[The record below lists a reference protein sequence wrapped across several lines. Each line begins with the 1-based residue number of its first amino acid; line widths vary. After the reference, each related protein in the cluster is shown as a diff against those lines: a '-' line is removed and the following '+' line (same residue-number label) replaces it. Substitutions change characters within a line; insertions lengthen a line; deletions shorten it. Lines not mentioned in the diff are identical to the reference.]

1 MQKIREILINIK
13 MAKDY
18 TKYTIE
24 GVAGD
29 FGKSKL
35 ALAIIGNYVSK
46 NSVDFAILNAAFPDE
61 CQGGIHGVFRKKEDV
76 KDFKRYYMNKPISL
90 IDGTEIVVTNQWG
103 IDNIPGLINRAN
115 ALGYA
120 VKSVNVT
127 SSFSTP
133 KDTLAGKSEINIA
146 VEIVSTEEY
155 DTNYAFVN
163 LALNVNSQLVE
174 DFNSKCDYD
183 TLYALVD
190 EITSNHAEEILVEAH
205 NQSGLDDLLDNDFDW
220 WNLSPIIRITELN
233 DINISA
239 LYDSD
244 QNYQVAALLGVD
256 EDEAE
261 DRAMSLRDDLRRA
274 VDRELLFRLLN

>member
-76 KDFKRYYMNKPISL
+76 KDFKRYYMDKPISL

-103 IDNIPGLINRAN
+103 IDNIPGLIKRAN

>member
-1 MQKIREILINIK
+1 MK
-13 MAKDY
+13 
-18 TKYTIE
+18 
-24 GVAGD
+24 
-29 FGKSKL
+29 
-35 ALAIIGNYVSK
+35 
-46 NSVDFAILNAAFPDE
+46 
-61 CQGGIHGVFRKKEDV
+61 
-76 KDFKRYYMNKPISL
+76 
-90 IDGTEIVVTNQWG
+90 
-103 IDNIPGLINRAN
+103 
-115 ALGYA
+115 
-120 VKSVNVT
+120 
-127 SSFSTP
+127 
-133 KDTLAGKSEINIA
+133 
-146 VEIVSTEEY
+146 
-155 DTNYAFVN
+155 N

-205 NQSGLDDLLDNDFDW
+205 NQSGLDDLLDNDFDQ

>member
-1 MQKIREILINIK
+1 

-61 CQGGIHGVFRKKEDV
+61 CQGGIQGVFRKKEDV
-76 KDFKRYYMNKPISL
+76 KDFKRYYMDKPISL

-103 IDNIPGLINRAN
+103 IDNIPGLIKRAN

>member
-61 CQGGIHGVFRKKEDV
+61 CQGGIQGVFRKKEDV
-76 KDFKRYYMNKPISL
+76 KDFKRYYMDKPISL

-120 VKSVNVT
+120 VKSVSVT
-127 SSFSTP
+127 SSFSTHE
-133 KDTLAGKSEINIA
+133 DTLAGKSEINIA